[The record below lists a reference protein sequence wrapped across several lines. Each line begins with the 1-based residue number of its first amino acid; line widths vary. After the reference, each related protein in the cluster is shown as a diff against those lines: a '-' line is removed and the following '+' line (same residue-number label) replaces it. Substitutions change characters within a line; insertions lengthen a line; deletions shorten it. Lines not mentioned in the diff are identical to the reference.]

1 MRLLLASLAAVTAVA
16 FAAPAF
22 AQDTPPAPTPA
33 VKHVKHKT
41 SCSALKSESAKATCL
56 KRAHAHATKPHH
68 KKTKRVASKAPAAP
82 RVAPT
87 DSVPAAQSAPSPSP
101 SQPIAVPPLPQKTL

>member
-1 MRLLLASLAAVTAVA
+1 MRLLFASLAAMAAVA
-16 FAAPAF
+16 FAAPSF

-41 SCSALKSESAKATCL
+41 SCSSLKSQSAKASCL
-56 KRAHAHATKPHH
+56 KRVHAHAKPH
-68 KKTKRVASKAPAAP
+68 KTTKKRVASKAPPPSRSMPAE
-82 RVAPT
+82 
-87 DSVPAAQSAPSPSP
+87 SEPAAQAAPAPSP

>member
-1 MRLLLASLAAVTAVA
+1 MRLLFASLAAMTAVA
-16 FAAPAF
+16 FAAPSF

-41 SCSALKSESAKATCL
+41 SCSSLKSQSAKTSCL
-56 KRAHAHATKPHH
+56 KRAHAHAKPH
-68 KKTKRVASKAPAAP
+68 KTTKKRVASKAPTPSRSMPAE
-82 RVAPT
+82 
-87 DSVPAAQSAPSPSP
+87 SEPAAQAAPAPSP

>member
-1 MRLLLASLAAVTAVA
+1 MRLLFASLAALTAVA
-16 FAAPAF
+16 FAAPSF

-41 SCSALKSESAKATCL
+41 SCSSLKSQSAKATCL
-56 KRAHAHATKPHH
+56 KRAHAHAKPAHKATK
-68 KKTKRVASKAPAAP
+68 KRVASKAPTPSRSMPAE
-82 RVAPT
+82 
-87 DSVPAAQSAPSPSP
+87 SEPAAQATPAPSP